1 MTFAKTEK
9 AVSFIGMKH
18 SNSAC
23 LGGGVVVAFKPLA
36 VIAGDAN
43 ACQHNAETV
52 EQTSTERSQKTDEK
66 TEIELANG

>member
-18 SNSAC
+18 SKPAC
-23 LGGGVVVAFKPLA
+23 LGGSVIVAFMALA

-52 EQTSTERSQKTDEK
+52 EQTSTERSQKT
-66 TEIELANG
+66 EIELANG

>member
-9 AVSFIGMKH
+9 GVSFIGMKH
-18 SNSAC
+18 SNSTC
-23 LGGGVVVAFKPLA
+23 LGGGVIVVFKALA

>member
-23 LGGGVVVAFKPLA
+23 LGGDVIVVFKALA